1 MLGPP
6 YILALCLCFALVTNG
21 FAQQGWGNIKG
32 KVEWTPAVIPA
43 PENLVDGV
51 PPANIPPCV
60 KGGVL
65 PSDELLIDKGTK
77 GVANTLIW
85 LGSLKDRES
94 AGRKPALIPIHPDRK
109 ALPKEAVI
117 IDQPCCLFEP
127 RVLVVREG
135 QKLEVRNS
143 AGFPHSFKFDGDSQ
157 INGGKNVSI
166 PPGGKQ
172 EFSLKAEK
180 KKIPITCALHGWM
193 KGTMLVLDHP
203 YFAISQK
210 DGTFEIKDAPAGK
223 FVLFVYHEKAGWLH
237 KPDDPKKLSA
247 GQTIE
252 IKPGETLDLG
262 KLAAK

>member
-1 MLGPP
+1 MIGRWLLVLSLV
-6 YILALCLCFALVTNG
+6 LAVGCPGYA
-21 FAQQGWGNIKG
+21 QGWGNIKG
-32 KVEWTPAVIPA
+32 KIEWMPAAIPM
-43 PENLVDGV
+43 PENLVANT
-51 PPANIPPCV
+51 PAANIPPCI

-65 PSDELLIDKGTK
+65 PSDELLIDKDTK
-77 GVANTLIW
+77 GVANSLIW
-85 LGSLKDRES
+85 LGSPKDRET
-94 AGRKPALIPIHPDRK
+94 AGGKPAPVPIHPNRK
-109 ALPKEAVI
+109 ALPKDPVV

-143 AGFPHSFKFDGDSQ
+143 ASFNHSFKFDGDSQ
-157 INGGKNVSI
+157 INGSRNINIG
-166 PPGGKQ
+166 PGGKQ

-180 KKIPITCALHGWM
+180 KKIPFTCALHGWM

-203 YFAISQK
+203 YSAISQK

-223 FVLFVYHEKAGWLH
+223 YVLFIYHEKAGWLH
-237 KPDDPKKLSA
+237 KPDDPDKPSR

-252 IKPGETLDLG
+252 IKSGETLDLG